1 MFTKEVNHMDHQP
14 LLTSDSIAMLINSIT
29 AQGTKSITELEAER
43 LLNAIARVQA
53 GVPTGV
59 SQQTEPENPQH

>member
-1 MFTKEVNHMDHQP
+1 MDSQP
-14 LLTSDSIAMLINSIT
+14 LLTQEAISALIVSVT
-29 AQGTKSITELEAER
+29 ANGTKSITELEAER

-59 SQQTEPENPQH
+59 SNQADNNKPQH